1 MGSTSFYLYQAL
13 SIWTQRLV
21 LPTNVVSQLLNIWR
35 GLITREWCGKPGS
48 VIITLS
54 HSWKGSKTTWFSLW
68 QHNAGL
74 SDWPLLPAHHLP
86 PATLLLVLTLLLFLL
101 SLLLCLPLPAAP
113 THTILSWGQLSA
125 QKCGKS
131 RERLLGAFP
140 RATVVSLSWCGNTCL
155 TTSLQAPQSKNTDSF
170 VNFGLTECMRNLC
183 KFKWAWKLFKYAFPL
198 LICIFNSTSGLE
210 NFKPQIS
217 S

>member
-113 THTILSWGQLSA
+113 THTILPEANSLPRSVGRGGRGCWVRFPELQLSHCLGVEIPA
-125 QKCGKS
+125 WPPAS
-131 RERLLGAFP
+131 RHHSP
-140 RATVVSLSWCGNTCL
+140 RTQTPS
-155 TTSLQAPQSKNTDSF
+155 
-170 VNFGLTECMRNLC
+170 
-183 KFKWAWKLFKYAFPL
+183 
-198 LICIFNSTSGLE
+198 
-210 NFKPQIS
+210 
-217 S
+217 